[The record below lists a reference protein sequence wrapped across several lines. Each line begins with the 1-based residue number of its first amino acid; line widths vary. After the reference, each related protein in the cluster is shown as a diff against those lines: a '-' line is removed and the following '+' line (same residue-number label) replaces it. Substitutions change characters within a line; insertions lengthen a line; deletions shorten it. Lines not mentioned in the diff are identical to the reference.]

1 VVSKTSQTYNFSSSV
16 TFLLIT
22 DRHLHVLA
30 RNASPP
36 GIVAALDPAD
46 ANDLND
52 FAPEADGRAVE
63 SLFVGVDAGSLPDQV
78 CLVRADEAGAL
89 EELPSAES
97 DDGCLARRVRIR
109 TWIGWNDSGLTK
121 DEHGVVDEEVLHVPG
136 PERGVTVEEDDEDH
150 PSLADVSL

>member
-1 VVSKTSQTYNFSSSV
+1 
-16 TFLLIT
+16 L
-22 DRHLHVLA
+22 RVLA

-46 ANDLND
+46 ANDLNN

-89 EELPSAES
+89 EELPSSEG
-97 DDGCLARRVRIR
+97 DGGCEMMLLGNQNRNFEIRVRL
-109 TWIGWNDSGLTK
+109 GLTENK
-121 DEHGVVDEEVLHVPG
+121 HGVVDEEVLHAPG
-136 PERGVTVEEDDEDH
+136 PEGGVAVEEDDEDH
-150 PSLADVSL
+150 PSLADVSLQEKSVSCALVGRMVYVCGES